1 MSMAVSKRSISL
13 SILSLIIVA
22 FGQPAWSPLFGLLAA
37 AFGCGLFWISI
48 SSLKDYWTRF
58 WAGTFWFGAVQMV
71 QLSWAL
77 THPYSYVYPLWFFMS
92 MMIGM
97 QFGFV
102 VGWMTEERVKKLSF
116 IIFFSSFWTIMEWS
130 RLFLL
135 SGISWNP
142 IGLEL
147 TSAIIP
153 LQLVSVAGVF
163 GLSFVVFFTNCLFYR
178 CYLLWRQTKAIA
190 LYATSALLPYI
201 FGAIHYSVHYSHLME
216 SYTPKEMV
224 NVLLVQPA
232 FPVEE
237 VMALQD
243 PQSTLLQVYGKWKQ
257 ILDIVHDKTDKPVDL
272 VVLPEYVVPFGTY
285 YPVFPLDSV
294 QLEFQN
300 LFGTEILE
308 KLPEK
313 EIHLA
318 MPIETQFGE
327 FWMVNNAYWIQ
338 SLANIFNAE
347 VVAGLEDSEEFID
360 KPKEHYSSAM
370 VFFPK
375 AGSIERYEKRV
386 LVPLG
391 EYIPFEFCRSL
402 AARYGVMGS
411 FTPGTKAKVING
423 KSIAYGLSICYEET
437 YGHIMRDNRM
447 IGAEMLVNLTND
459 FWYPRSRLPQQHFYH
474 ARLRAVEMGIPLVR
488 AANNGVTGAVD
499 SLGHV
504 IDMLGQNSED
514 PERVSDALYVQ
525 VPRYHYRTL
534 YTYTGDMALMLFC
547 WTVVIYFFGMRRL
560 PIGFRRKTSIEQK
573 V

>member
-1 MSMAVSKRSISL
+1 MRTAVSKRSISL
-13 SILSLIIVA
+13 SLLSLVLVA
-22 FGQPAWSPLFGLLAA
+22 FGQPAWSPLFGLIAA
-37 AFGCGLFWISI
+37 AVGYGLFWISI
-48 SSLKDYWTRF
+48 VSLRDYWTRF
-58 WAGTFWFGAVQMV
+58 WAGTAWFCAVQMV

-77 THPYSYVYPLWFFMS
+77 THPYSYVYPVWVIMS
-92 MMIGM
+92 LLIGM

-102 VGWMTEERVKKLSF
+102 VGWMREERVKRIPF
-116 IIFFSSFWTIMEWS
+116 IFFFSSLWTIMEWS

-147 TSAIIP
+147 TSSIIP
-153 LQLVSVAGVF
+153 LQLVSIAGVF
-163 GLSFVVFFTNCLFYR
+163 GLSFLVFFTNCLFFR
-178 CYLLWRQTKAIA
+178 CYLLWDQKRSLALWAAAVMSPYAI
-190 LYATSALLPYI
+190 
-201 FGAIHYSVHYSHLME
+201 GAVHYSVHYPHLMD
-216 SYTPKEMV
+216 SYAPEEMV

-232 FPVEE
+232 FSVEE
-237 VMALQD
+237 VMEAQD

-257 ILDIVHDKTDKPVDL
+257 ILDIVHDRVDL
-272 VVLPEYVVPFGTY
+272 PIDLMVLPEYVVPYGTY

-300 LFGTEILE
+300 LFGTDVLD

-318 MPIETQFGE
+318 MPIETRFGE

-338 SLANIFNAE
+338 SLSNIFNAE

-423 KSIAYGLSICYEET
+423 RSIAYGLSICYEET
-437 YGHIMRDNRM
+437 YGHVMRDNRM

-459 FWYPRSRLPQQHFYH
+459 FWYPRSRLPQQHFDH

-504 IDMLGQNSED
+504 IATLGQTSED

-534 YTYTGDMALMLFC
+534 YTYTGDMLLIVAC
-547 WTVVIYFFGMRRL
+547 WLVVIYFFATRRL
-560 PIGFRRKTSIEQK
+560 TFK
-573 V
+573 